1 MSSAEGYILNAV
13 QTPGPLYP
21 VYKSVASGHRAK
33 EAIKA
38 DAGVDSNLDATLNG
52 LRLLR
57 LIGREDGEY
66 YTSGYEWDTGSDER
80 DFKLTAL
87 HNLAQECDESD
98 WGKQAVA
105 LLNYSYLLENNVQ
118 YFENNE
124 EPLYNDKNGIDSWFA
139 AIDYRP
145 QSQQGRITHN
155 DNKFANWTRLMHFL
169 GLVHKVRG
177 REYTVYP
184 NPDLIRTSLELAVD
198 DLGIEIGGAP
208 GIEIERYLHWLRE
221 NLLYVTKTPDGQVPE
236 GLARVLFELVRDN
249 EIEVVEYGDAGAIGL
264 GGVPPYDGIDNEA
277 NTIKLV

>member
-21 VYKSVASGHRAK
+21 VYKSVASGQRTK

-38 DAGVDSNLDATLNG
+38 DAGIDSNLDATLDG

-57 LIGREDGEY
+57 LVGREDGEY
-66 YTSGYEWDTGSDER
+66 YTSDYKWDTGSDER

-87 HNLAQECDESD
+87 HNLAQECDEGE

-105 LLNYSYLLENNVQ
+105 LLNYGYLLEEDVQ

-124 EPLYNDKNGIDSWFA
+124 EPLYD
-139 AIDYRP
+139 AIDDWFSSIGYQP

-177 REYTVYP
+177 REHTVYP
-184 NPDLIRTSLELAVD
+184 DPDLVRTSLELAVD
-198 DLGIEIGGAP
+198 DRGIDVDGAP
-208 GIEIERYLHWLRE
+208 GIEIEQYLRWLRG
-221 NLLYVTKTPDGQVPE
+221 NLLYVTTTSDGQVPE

>member
-21 VYKSVASGHRAK
+21 VYNSIANGHRTK
-33 EAIKA
+33 VDIKA
-38 DAGVDSNLDATLNG
+38 DAGIDAGLDATLDG

-57 LIGREDGEY
+57 LVGREDGEY

-87 HNLAQECDESD
+87 HNLAQECDEAE

-105 LLNYSYLLENNVQ
+105 LLNYGYLLKNDVQ

-124 EPLYNDKNGIDSWFA
+124 EPLYDKIDDWFSS
-139 AIDYRP
+139 IGYQP

-177 REYTVYP
+177 REHTLYP
-184 NPDLIRTSLELAVD
+184 DPDLVRTSLELAVD
-198 DLGIEIGGAP
+198 DRGIDVDGAP
-208 GIEIERYLHWLRE
+208 GIEIEQYLRWLRE
-221 NLLYVTKTPDGQVPE
+221 NLLYVTTTSDGQVPE

-249 EIEVVEYGDAGAIGL
+249 EIEVVEYGDAGTIGL